1 MQIDKLQIEL
11 RPRSHAQALD
21 LGFALL
27 RSHAGAAYKSFLVL
41 WLPLAALCAAL
52 TLYLPDLGWLWAVLA
67 WWVRPMLERAPLYVL
82 SRQVFGTA
90 VTWQEAVR
98 AWPGQLGGGAW
109 QLLTWG
115 RIFAAGRGLMQ
126 PVWQLEMARDDVAA
140 VRRRVLRANGT
151 GQAAFWFG
159 IVCVVLELVL
169 EFGLIYFLAMFA
181 GDGDGASPFRLLFGE
196 QADVVGNRLGELMW
210 LGAYTVAGGIM
221 APIYTACGF
230 TLYLNR
236 RASLE
241 AWDLELQLRQ
251 IRRPVLAKPHT
262 PGAPALSLLLAT
274 LAAACALGAAP
285 DADARAAAPATPAA
299 LSATCDGPKLDLP
312 ARGKSANAHQAQ
324 VRQQVDQVYQ
334 HKDLRGFE
342 CVENWQPK
350 PAKIKAKKKEKKRD
364 ASGFPNLP
372 NLGFLAS
379 IFKIVFIALG
389 IGVVA
394 YLLYRYRDHFPAF
407 SRGVK
412 LARATEVGGLDIR
425 AESLPPDVT
434 AQVRALWASGER
446 RAALALLYRA
456 TLSRL
461 VSDDGLALRQG
472 DTEGDCLRAAT
483 HANGAQRLG
492 HGRLEVARAATTLW
506 LNGAY
511 GDRWPDDG
519 TVHARCAEWDQ
530 QFGAAREKRA

>member
-41 WLPLAALCAAL
+41 WLPLVAVCAAL
-52 TLYLPDLGWLWAVLA
+52 TLLLPDLGWLWAALA
-67 WWVRPMLERAPLYVL
+67 WWLRPMLERAPLYVL

-98 AWPGQLGGGAW
+98 AWPRQLGGGAW

-115 RIFAAGRGLMQ
+115 RIIAAGRGLMQ
-126 PVWQLEMARDDVAA
+126 PVWQLEMARGGVAKM
-140 VRRRVLRANGT
+140 RRRVMSANGT

-159 IVCVVLELVL
+159 IVCALLEIVL
-169 EFGLIYFLAMFA
+169 EFGLIVFLGTFT
-181 GDGDGASPFRLLFGE
+181 GDGDAVNPFRLIFGE
-196 QADVVGNRLGELMW
+196 HSEEVGNALERLMW
-210 LGAYTVAGGIM
+210 LGAYGVAAAII
-221 APIYTACGF
+221 APIYTACCF

-241 AWDLELQLRQ
+241 AWDLEIQLRQ
-251 IRRPVLAKPHT
+251 IRRPVLAKARAPA
-262 PGAPALSLLLAT
+262 APALSLMLAALLLA
-274 LAAACALGAAP
+274 ASIQAAP
-285 DADARAAAPATPAA
+285 DAVAAPAPKPA
-299 LSATCDGPKLDLP
+299 SATATTPDATCTGPKLELRERSAP
-312 ARGKSANAHQAQ
+312 ANAQQAQ
-324 VRQQVDQVYQ
+324 VRKQVDQVYA

-342 CVENWQPK
+342 CVERWQFK
-350 PAKIKAKKKEKKRD
+350 PAKDKEKKKD
-364 ASGFPNLP
+364 APDLSKLP
-372 NLGFLAS
+372 KLNWLAS
-379 IFKIVFIALG
+379 VFKIFFIALG

-394 YLLYRYRDHFPAF
+394 YLLYRYRGYLPAF
-407 SRGVK
+407 ARAPK
-412 LARATEVGGLDIR
+412 PMRATEVGGLDIR

-434 AQVRALWASGER
+434 AEVRALWAKGER

-461 VSDDGLALRQG
+461 VSDDGLNLRQG
-472 DTEGDCLRAAT
+472 DTEGDCLRAAGQA
-483 HANGAQRLG
+483 HQAQRLG
-492 HGRLEVARAATTLW
+492 QGRLDVAAAATTLW

-511 GDRWPDDG
+511 GNRWPLDAA
-519 TVHARCAEWDQ
+519 VHERCAEWDQ
-530 QFGAAREKRA
+530 QFGTATEKRA

>member
-27 RSHAGAAYKSFLVL
+27 RSHAGAAYKSYLVL
-41 WLPLAALCAAL
+41 WLPLVALCAAL
-52 TLYLPDLGWLWAVLA
+52 TLYLPAFGWLWGVLA
-67 WWVRPMLERAPLYVL
+67 WWLRPLIERAPLYVL

-98 AWPGQLGGGAW
+98 AWPRQLGGGAW

-126 PVWQLEMARDDVAA
+126 PVWQLEMARGSVASM
-140 VRRRVLRANGT
+140 RRRVMSANGT

-159 IVCVVLELVL
+159 IVCAILEVVL
-169 EFGLIYFLAMFA
+169 EFGLLYFLAMFA
-181 GDGDGASPFRLLFGE
+181 GDGDATSPFRLVFGDHSD
-196 QADVVGNRLGELMW
+196 AVGNVLDKLMW
-210 LGAYTVAGGIM
+210 LFAYAAAASIM
-221 APIYTACGF
+221 APIYTACCF

-241 AWDLELQLRQ
+241 AWDLEIQLRQ
-251 IRRPVLAKPHT
+251 IRRPLLAKARPAI
-262 PGAPALSLLLAT
+262 APALSLLLAAAVLGLT
-274 LAAACALGAAP
+274 FGATPDAAARAGAP
-285 DADARAAAPATPAA
+285 PAKITPGAI
-299 LSATCDGPKLDLP
+299 CDGPKLELRARATP
-312 ARGKSANAHQAQ
+312 ADARQAQ
-324 VRQQVDQVYQ
+324 VRKLVDQVYQ
-334 HKDLRGFE
+334 QPDLRGYE
-342 CVENWQPK
+342 CVERWQPK
-350 PAKIKAKKKEKKRD
+350 PDKKKDEKKKNKKNPLD
-364 ASGFPNLP
+364 LPNLP

-379 IFKIVFIALG
+379 IFKVVFIALG
-389 IGVVA
+389 IGLVA
-394 YLLYRYRDHFPAF
+394 WLLYRYRGHFPAF
-407 SRGVK
+407 SRGVQ
-412 LARATEVGGLDIR
+412 LTRATEVGGLDIR

-434 AQVRALWASGER
+434 AQVRALWAGGER

-483 HANGAQRLG
+483 HANGAQRLSQ
-492 HGRLEVARAATTLW
+492 GRLDVAAAATTLW

-511 GDRWPDDG
+511 GDRWPDES
-519 TVHARCAEWDQ
+519 TVHARCAAWDQ
-530 QFGAAREKRA
+530 QFGPAREKRA